1 MALHLQYVEI
11 NVKYMLEE
19 FSTFAQ
25 VRLMYKPEKETTLKV
40 VFWRNPEKKVI
51 QALIG
56 FKTDPTSF
64 KDELIVEGTDD
75 PDSPSD
81 YIAMVKFDNRLLDHL
96 LIDDVDTVEELMEN
110 VPIFCLNQKV
120 KKILWEEVNR
130 TDTDV
135 KELTKPLN
143 PH

>member
-1 MALHLQYVEI
+1 
-11 NVKYMLEE
+11 
-19 FSTFAQ
+19 
-25 VRLMYKPEKETTLKV
+25 MYKPEKETTLKV
-40 VFWRNPEKKVI
+40 VFWRKPEKKVI

-130 TDTDV
+130 TDTDL
-135 KELTKPLN
+135 KELTKPVN